1 MSEDCNTKPDTDAGT
16 QKAKSN
22 KMSTKGKFA
31 SAFFILC
38 LTTVMITNQNCAKI
52 DTTVRQRMFVNNAAD
67 PNNCNA
73 ASIDIEY
80 VGRVTVGVE
89 NIAGEPTAFLSSP
102 IPNLGMKTNANGNIN
117 EVEGATW
124 HLMANP
130 PTYRV
135 EIPVDGLDSVR
146 YEGLTNRLPNKV
158 TRQGNFENRGS
169 KLYGFD
175 GKSAN
180 VRQIDMGN
188 DLDSWLYYRNSRP
201 RSVGVLVTSDALNN
215 LPSQLKYINPNK
227 EIEKCGQNVGHVALV
242 MIEDEDEN
250 DNFQADN
257 GVFVSLRLDR
267 LID

>member
-1 MSEDCNTKPDTDAGT
+1 MSEDHKTKSGTDSGT
-16 QKAKSN
+16 QSVKSN

-31 SAFFILC
+31 SVFFILC

-52 DTTVRQRMFVNNAAD
+52 DTSIRQRMFVNNAAD

-73 ASIDIEY
+73 ASIDINY
-80 VGRVTVGVE
+80 VGKVTVGVE
-89 NIAGEPTAFLSSP
+89 NLAGEPTAFLSSP
-102 IPNLGMKTNANGNIN
+102 IPNLGMSTNSNGNIS
-117 EVEGATW
+117 EIEGATW
-124 HLMANP
+124 HIDANP

-146 YEGLTNRLPNKV
+146 YQGSTKNLPSKV
-158 TRQGNFENRGS
+158 TRQGTYENRGPR
-169 KLYGFD
+169 LYAFD
-175 GKSAN
+175 GRDAD

-188 DLDSWLYYRNSRP
+188 DLDSWLYYRDRRP
-201 RSVGVLVTSDALNN
+201 QSVGILVTSDALDS

-227 EIEKCGQNVGHVALV
+227 EIEKCGDIIGHAALV
-242 MIEDEDEN
+242 MIEDEEEN
-250 DNFQADN
+250 DSFEANN